1 MADKTEKDSVPAD
14 GTSFEAAIKR
24 LEEIV
29 QGMES
34 GDASLDSMLAGFE
47 EGRRLVKFCNAKLNE
62 VEKKIE
68 KLSKSDGEIKP
79 VPFEPSEKESAK

>member
-1 MADKTEKDSVPAD
+1 MAEKTGKMPDPSSGA
-14 GTSFEAAIKR
+14 SFEAAIKR
-24 LEEIV
+24 LEEVV

-34 GDASLDSMLAGFE
+34 GEASLDTMLALFQ
-47 EGRRLVKFCNAKLNE
+47 EGQELVKFCNAKLNE

-79 VPFEPSEKESAK
+79 VPFELSEKEASK

>member
-1 MADKTEKDSVPAD
+1 MADKTEKEAVPA
-14 GTSFEAAIKR
+14 GGASFEAAIKR
-24 LEEIV
+24 LEEVV

-34 GDASLDSMLAGFE
+34 GESSLDTMLALFQ
-47 EGRRLVKFCNAKLNE
+47 EGQELVKFCNAKLNE

-79 VPFEPSEKESAK
+79 VPFEPSEKEASK

>member
-1 MADKTEKDSVPAD
+1 MADKTEQDTAPSTGA
-14 GTSFEAAIKR
+14 SFEAAIKR
-24 LEEIV
+24 LEQVV

-34 GDASLDSMLAGFE
+34 GEASLDTMLTLFQ
-47 EGRRLVKFCNAKLNE
+47 EGQELVKFCNAKLNE

-79 VPFEPSEKESAK
+79 VPFEPSEKETTK

>member
-1 MADKTEKDSVPAD
+1 MADKTEKEAD
-14 GTSFEAAIKR
+14 PSTGASFEAAIKR

-34 GDASLDSMLAGFE
+34 GEASLDSMLANFE
-47 EGRRLVKFCNAKLNE
+47 EGQRLVKFCNAKLNE

-79 VPFEPSEKESAK
+79 VPFEPSDKEASK

>member
-1 MADKTEKDSVPAD
+1 MSDKTENAAPSTGA
-14 GTSFEAAIKR
+14 SFEAAIKR

-34 GDASLDSMLAGFE
+34 GEASLDSMLANFE
-47 EGRRLVKFCNAKLNE
+47 EGQKLVKFCTAKLNE

-68 KLSKSDGEIKP
+68 KLSKTGSGEIKP
-79 VPFEPSEKESAK
+79 VPFDPSEKETAK